1 MTHASDAM
9 WARGAVAHTVINPPQ
24 APVYQYPPDNNAPG
38 DGGPRG
44 RFPRFLLL
52 LIAGIAILGLG
63 IGGGWALRG
72 ATTPGATTPG
82 AIAPSPTEAAPSTAT
97 AGGLSPAQAKQQ
109 ACNAYQTLGN
119 QWSNAYQQWL
129 AALPKPWSWSDPA
142 VQAATTRFDAT
153 ATQVAAQ
160 LAALIDPKTPNDVA
174 SAITDVRLQ
183 IINLAASHGQTSTGA
198 ETDAKL
204 DAVDRSMAAANR
216 VCGI

>member
-38 DGGPRG
+38 TGGPHG

-52 LIAGIAILGLG
+52 LIAGIAILGIG

-72 ATTPGATTPG
+72 TTTPG
-82 AIAPSPTEAAPSTAT
+82 AIAPSPTEAAPSTA
-97 AGGLSPAQAKQQ
+97 APGGLSPAQAKQQ

-183 IINLAASHGQTSTGA
+183 IVNLAASHGQTSTGA

>member
-9 WARGAVAHTVINPPQ
+9 WSRGAVAHTVINPPQ

-38 DGGPRG
+38 TGGPRG

-52 LIAGIAILGLG
+52 LIAGIAILGIG

-72 ATTPGATTPG
+72 TTTPG
-82 AIAPSPTEAAPSTAT
+82 AIAPAPTEAAPSTAA

-183 IINLAASHGQTSTGA
+183 IVNLAASHGQTSTGA

>member
-9 WARGAVAHTVINPPQ
+9 WSRGAVAHTVINPPQ

-38 DGGPRG
+38 TGGPRG

-52 LIAGIAILGLG
+52 LIAGIAILGIG

-72 ATTPGATTPG
+72 TTTPG
-82 AIAPSPTEAAPSTAT
+82 AIAPSPTEAAPSTA
-97 AGGLSPAQAKQQ
+97 APGGLSPAQAKQQ

-183 IINLAASHGQTSTGA
+183 IVNLAASHGQTSTGA

>member
-9 WARGAVAHTVINPPQ
+9 WSRGAVAHTVINPPQ

-38 DGGPRG
+38 AGGPRG

-52 LIAGIAILGLG
+52 LIAGIAILGIG

-72 ATTPGATTPG
+72 TTTPG
-82 AIAPSPTEAAPSTAT
+82 AIAPAPTEAAPTTAA

-109 ACNAYQTLGN
+109 SCNAYQTLGN

-129 AALPKPWSWSDPA
+129 TALPKPWSWSDPA

-160 LAALIDPKTPNDVA
+160 LAALIDPNTPNDVA

-183 IINLAASHGQTSTGA
+183 IVNLAASHGQTSTGA

-204 DAVDRSMAAANR
+204 DAVDRSMANANR